1 MRIAHIIDNLN
12 LLGGAQK
19 MTLLFAQLATQNGI
33 DFTVVSLEDKRPNI
47 TLKTELEKTGA
58 RVVVFSAKTL
68 LATGRLARLVQFLR
82 REKFDVIHT
91 NLTYANIVGT
101 TAGRLANTP
110 VIAGLRNTK
119 TQSSRYHQLR
129 FTLESLTL
137 RHLAGALMAVGQA
150 TAAAHQPRFNRKS
163 IHVVPNAITLPPLP
177 SAAERAAL
185 RAGLLANPTRPLLV
199 AVGRLTEQKGYADL
213 LEAVALVKRSH
224 PAVALV
230 IAGEGELRPELT
242 AHIER
247 LGLADHARLL
257 GARNDVPALL
267 AAGDIFVSSSR
278 WEGLSN
284 AILEAMAAGLPVVAT
299 RVNDTPH
306 VLVEGTGLLVPPG
319 DPAALAKALTQL
331 LDQPARR
338 ELLGSAAR
346 AHVAHCHAPAA
357 WFNQL
362 MQLYQSVQ
370 TGPARP
376 VAAGYRTGRPVT
388 ED

>member
-19 MTLLFAQLATQNGI
+19 MTLLFAQMAAQNGI
-33 DFTVVSLEDKRPNI
+33 DFTVVSLEDDRPSV
-47 TLKTELEKTGA
+47 TLKAELEQTGA
-58 RVVVFSAKTL
+58 RVAVFSAKTL
-68 LATGRLARLVQFLR
+68 PDPGRLARLVQFLG

-101 TAGRLANTP
+101 IAGRLAHTP
-110 VIAGLRNTK
+110 VIAGLRNTRAL
-119 TQSSRYHQLR
+119 SSRYHKLR
-129 FTLESLTL
+129 FKLESLTL
-137 RHLAGALMAVGQA
+137 RHLAGGLMAVGQA
-150 TAAAHQPRFNRKS
+150 TAAAHQPRFGRKL
-163 IHVVPNAITLPPLP
+163 IHVVPNAIELPALP
-177 SAAERAAL
+177 SAAERAAM
-185 RAGLLANPTRPLLV
+185 RASLLANPNRPLLV

-213 LEAVALVKRSH
+213 LAAVALLKHSH

-230 IAGEGELRPELT
+230 IAGEGRLRPELT

-247 LGLADHARLL
+247 LELADHARLL
-257 GARNDVPALL
+257 GTRSDVPALL

-306 VLVEGTGLLVPPG
+306 VVVEGAGLLAPPG
-319 DPAALAKALTQL
+319 DPPALAKALAQL

-338 ELLGSAAR
+338 ESLGAAAR
-346 AHVAHCHAPAA
+346 AHVARCHDPAI

-362 MQLYQSVQ
+362 VQLYQSVQ
-370 TGPARP
+370 AGPARP
-376 VAAGYRTGRPVT
+376 VAAGYQAGRPVT